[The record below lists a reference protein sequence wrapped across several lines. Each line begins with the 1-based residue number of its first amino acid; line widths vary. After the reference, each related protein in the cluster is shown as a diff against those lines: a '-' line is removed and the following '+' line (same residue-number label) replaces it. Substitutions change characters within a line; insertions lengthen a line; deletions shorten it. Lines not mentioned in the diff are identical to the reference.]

1 MTSIFNRKDFKPLAK
16 KHLLISW
23 FSLIIVLFSSGVAA
37 AKLEFESVT
46 VKMSGETRDGAI
58 SRAII
63 EGVGRVNGKTVSAY
77 QEVSS
82 KLESRAG
89 RTGTSENFLAN
100 VAQATYGVV
109 NSYDVISVIKG
120 KDGRWLAEIK
130 MQVAKLSKDDGRLRL
145 SLFNVTSGIWAK
157 EADTLIAG
165 LSSALVSS
173 RKFDVIE
180 AERMVQADALRDK
193 MVSNPLVNEADRV
206 QGFYGLGADMYVAI
220 DLQDLEYSLKE
231 ISLPNFKPMRLPV
244 GFVTVSIRV
253 IDLFSSKVK
262 FSDLVTVNLNASSFS
277 GYSQKQL
284 DSQLQKILAKVV
296 GKRISV
302 KILDAI
308 YPMLIVDVSDEGIA
322 SINYGSDFLSPGD
335 RYEIYER
342 GRVVRDPYTKEAI
355 GWDEKKIG
363 ILEIVHSNPK
373 ISFGTVKEG
382 LQVINDGF
390 AQKRYVLSKPQKN
403 NAGPRSR
410 ERDESRLKNISDKF

>member
-37 AKLEFESVT
+37 AKLEYESVT

-82 KLESRAG
+82 KLKSRAG

-130 MQVAKLSKDDGRLRL
+130 MQVAKLSKDDKELRL

-253 IDLFSSKVK
+253 IDLFSSKIK

-296 GKRISV
+296 GKKISV

-342 GRVVRDPYTKEAI
+342 GRGCQRPLHQR
-355 GWDEKKIG
+355 GNRLGREK
-363 ILEIVHSNPK
+363 LAVW
-373 ISFGTVKEG
+373 
-382 LQVINDGF
+382 
-390 AQKRYVLSKPQKN
+390 
-403 NAGPRSR
+403 
-410 ERDESRLKNISDKF
+410 